1 MVWDQLTDHLTTM
14 IWHGID
20 GVLRAGGVTL
30 DPHQPVSFASQ
41 LKLIAGGGE

>member
-1 MVWDQLTDHLTTM
+1 M

-30 DPHQPVSFASQ
+30 DPHRPVSLTGQ
-41 LKLIAGGGE
+41 LKLIVGGEA

>member
-1 MVWDQLTDHLTTM
+1 MTRL

-30 DPHQPVSFASQ
+30 DPHQPATFASQ
-41 LKLIAGGGE
+41 LRLSNGDTGS